1 MVLCM
6 YFLNNSCRF
15 GSRCNNEHIDIGS
28 IVKTEVDV
36 SLKGNQWPLSC
47 FGPFKERNC
56 IPSFIEDLSFEEI
69 RMMYLEAKMQ
79 NNIPAHQMQLA
90 QMINDAKA
98 KMQCLTTM
106 NRDIL
111 NTLVEIYNQQESSA
125 KPTNAPLNT
134 FASIGSGGSN
144 APASGIFGSGTSSN
158 AFGSGFGSSA
168 AIGGSNAG
176 TAGSIFGSGSITGQA
191 SQSAGNI
198 FGSAASTTSNIFAK
212 PAQQP
217 AAGNIFGMPQQ
228 PNPVFGGPAVMGG
241 GLFGSVQQPQQ
252 PPAQN
257 GASLFGGVTTA
268 TNPAAG
274 GNLFASAATSA
285 FGQPSGAGSGFGGAS
300 MFGNNAASS
309 TPALGGFGTMAA
321 AQPQQS
327 SGLFNT
333 VPFGSSVPTTAS
345 FGSFGSSMQAAPSA
359 NAPSSQ
365 NLFLSTPAAN
375 PFGASLGGNAFGAPA
390 QATTVPQSAT
400 MYSSMD
406 NVTAEHLAAFKADQF
421 QLGRIPTVPPP
432 KELCH

>member
-90 QMINDAKA
+90 QMINDAKT

-158 AFGSGFGSSA
+158 AFGSLFGSSA

-176 TAGSIFGSGSITGQA
+176 TAGT
-191 SQSAGNI
+191 
-198 FGSAASTTSNIFAK
+198 ASTTGNIFAK

-285 FGQPSGAGSGFGGAS
+285 FGQPSGAGSGFGGAN

-333 VPFGSSVPTTAS
+333 VPFGSSAPATAS

-375 PFGASLGGNAFGAPA
+375 PFGASL
-390 QATTVPQSAT
+390 AT